1 MPRDCRYDQLSRN
14 IHHRMQAEGGGQAPA
29 APVWG
34 ELRYGGELARL
45 LAGQALAGELLARR
59 HSNPQPVM
67 LIPGFMA
74 GDSSLAVMRAWLRRR
89 GHAVSM
95 SGMRLNAGC
104 AGEIVTRLQDDLAD
118 FAAREE
124 QQVVLIGQS
133 RGGALARAL
142 AVREPDSV
150 AALVTLGSP
159 VCDPLAV
166 SPQVLRT
173 VRLMARLGDLG
184 VPRVFS
190 SGCADG
196 PCCEEFWDQL
206 TAPLAGHIDAVS
218 VFSRSDG
225 IVDWNACLDPHA
237 RNVEVRS
244 SHCGM
249 SVHPAVFRLLEKLLA
264 RTAGEREL
272 TWNG

>member
-1 MPRDCRYDQLSRN
+1 MS
-14 IHHRMQAEGGGQAPA
+14 AEGGWEAAVAPLR
-29 APVWG
+29 G

-45 LAGQALAGELLARR
+45 LAERALAGEPLRGRR
-59 HSNPQPVM
+59 HERPQPVM

-89 GHAVSM
+89 GHAVAM
-95 SGMRLNAGC
+95 SGLRLNAGC
-104 AGEIVTRLQDDLAD
+104 AEQIVSRLQEQLWS
-118 FAAREE
+118 FAARHDEP
-124 QQVVLIGQS
+124 VVLIGQS
-133 RGGALARAL
+133 RGGALARSL
-142 AVREPDSV
+142 AVREPESV
-150 AALVTLGSP
+150 AALVMLGSP

-184 VPRVFS
+184 MSRVFS

-196 PCCEEFWDQL
+196 ECCEIFWDDL
-206 TAPLAGHIDAVS
+206 TAPLPEHLEAIS

-225 IVDWNACLDPHA
+225 IVDWNACLDPHS

-249 SVHPAVFRLLEKLLA
+249 SVHPAVYRVLDELFDRE
-264 RTAGEREL
+264 GEPA
-272 TWNG
+272 WNG